1 MSSPPTHVSRSAEPS
16 TTSGDGGLVLRL
28 YIEPQ
33 FSYVTD
39 SLIYGSLSGSTLRT
53 IDQYDF
59 STGAYSRLLDL
70 DSLVPA
76 CPARTSAAWH
86 RAAAPSSASGV
97 YLGSGTTTT
106 ETGLLWAVKASPLR
120 APIVAV

>member
-70 DSLVPA
+70 DSLPVRHVRRRRGIEP
-76 CPARTSAAWH
+76 RH
-86 RAAAPSSASGV
+86 RRAHQAFILAAAPRRRKQV
-97 YLGSGTTTT
+97 
-106 ETGLLWAVKASPLR
+106 
-120 APIVAV
+120 